1 MEQGAAAVEINAAV
15 RLRALKLSCLTM
27 AVLSRLVIV
36 PSRRLPGYG
45 PGEVPNLPAAP
56 DG

>member
-1 MEQGAAAVEINAAV
+1 MEINAAV